1 MSETILINHTNERH
15 DQDVISIYDMH
26 IVQVRVAKGVIEPMT
41 MKKRSEKG
49 ETSNKTT
56 IDSAKL
62 ADEYNKA
69 HSRRWSQVNSNQP
82 QMRPN
87 GCN

>member
-26 IVQVRVAKGVIEPMT
+26 IVQVRVAKGVI
-41 MKKRSEKG
+41 KN
-49 ETSNKTT
+49 NKTT

-82 QMRPN
+82 ASNVTQWLQLTTVID
-87 GCN
+87 

>member
-26 IVQVRVAKGVIEPMT
+26 IVQVRVAKGVIKPMT

-49 ETSNKTT
+49 ETTRRLLIRQNWRMNT
-56 IDSAKL
+56 IRCIAV
-62 ADEYNKA
+62 AG
-69 HSRRWSQVNSNQP
+69 HR
-82 QMRPN
+82 
-87 GCN
+87 